1 MLEKK
6 RVRKLVCAITVISTL
21 SLMSCSKNAEVTE
34 SNVIAEGTDA
44 YVTEVVE
51 VTTEPV
57 ETKIT
62 GVTTATTT
70 EVPTTEVTTTSEVIT
85 TSEVTTLA
93 EAITEAPIVSE
104 VAEEEIETQSEEI
117 ADDDSY
123 VAEVMNVNGPQ
134 DNHLTIKD
142 GRFDGPSGEETFYNL
157 DMSGCISYMRDLGYD
172 SENYSYWERSDGCKM
187 FGPYIMVAAN
197 LDIRPKGTVIET
209 SLGTG
214 MVCDTGTFASY
225 NPYQLDIAVTWVV

>member
-34 SNVIAEGTDA
+34 SNVIAEETDA

-62 GVTTATTT
+62 EVTTA
-70 EVPTTEVTTTSEVIT
+70 TTEVTTTSEVIT
-85 TSEVTTLA
+85 TSEVTTS
-93 EAITEAPIVSE
+93 EAITEASIVSE

-123 VAEVMNVNGPQ
+123 VAEVVNVNGPQ
-134 DNHLTIKD
+134 GNHLTIKD